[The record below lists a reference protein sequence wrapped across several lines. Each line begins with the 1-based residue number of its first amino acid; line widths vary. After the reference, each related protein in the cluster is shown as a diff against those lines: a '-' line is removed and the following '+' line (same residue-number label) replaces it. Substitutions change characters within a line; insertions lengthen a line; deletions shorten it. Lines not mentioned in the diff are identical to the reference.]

1 MSDRNDVVVGAFV
14 LVGVALIVG
23 GAIWLGG
30 TGWGQADRTLTARF
44 RDVGQLRSGN
54 NVTVR
59 GVPVGRVESVELTD
73 GGGVDVRMWL
83 QETAPVPE
91 RPVAVIR
98 PSSLFGQ
105 WEVAIV
111 PGATLTDRDVES
123 LPRPEDGIPGYA
135 QADFAQMSEFT
146 SEIAENLRVITD
158 RLELAF
164 NEQTARNLAASI
176 ENFEQA
182 SQELV
187 SLVEQQQQGVS
198 AFATDMRRA
207 GSTVRGAAS
216 KLDSTLARLE
226 QATAEGE
233 VSSIF
238 ENTEQATARLNELTG
253 QLRTTTARMNRV
265 LARADT
271 TFSGARQLVGR
282 VNRGEGALGRFVYD
296 TALYERTAATL
307 SQLRALLEDL
317 RENPNRYF
325 QLSIF

>member
-1 MSDRNDVVVGAFV
+1 MNERNDVIVGLFV
-14 LVGVALIVG
+14 LVGVAVIVG

-54 NVTVR
+54 SVTVR
-59 GVPVGRVESVELTD
+59 GVQVGRVESVTLTAE
-73 GGGVDVRMWL
+73 GGVDVRMWL
-83 QETAPVPE
+83 QETAPIPE

-105 WEVAIV
+105 WQVAIV
-111 PGATLTDRDVES
+111 PAGTVTDPPVDS

-146 SEIAENLRVITD
+146 SDIAENLRVITD

-164 NEQTARNLAASI
+164 NEQTARNLASSI

-182 SQELV
+182 SQEMV
-187 SLVEQQQQGVS
+187 SLVEKQQEGVS
-198 AFATDMRRA
+198 AFADDMRRA
-207 GSTVRGAAS
+207 GSTVREAAS
-216 KLDSTLARLE
+216 SLDSTLSRLE

-233 VSSIF
+233 VRSIF
-238 ENTEQATARLNELTG
+238 DNTEQAATRLNELTG
-253 QLRTTTARMNRV
+253 QLRTTTDRLNEV

-271 TFSGARQLVGR
+271 TFTGAQELVGR
-282 VNRGEGALGRFVYD
+282 VNRGQGALGRLVHD

-307 SQLRALLEDL
+307 SQLRALLADL
-317 RENPNRYF
+317 REHPNRYF
-325 QLSIF
+325 QFSIF

>member
-1 MSDRNDVVVGAFV
+1 MSDRNDIIVGVFV
-14 LVGVALIVG
+14 LAGVGLIVG

-30 TGWGQADRTLTARF
+30 TGWGQDQRTLTARF

-59 GVPVGRVESVELTD
+59 GVPVGRVESVELTG
-73 GGGVDVRMWL
+73 GGGVDVEMWL
-83 QETAPVPE
+83 RDSAPMPE
-91 RPVAVIR
+91 RPVAEIR

-105 WEVAIV
+105 WQVAIV
-111 PGATLTDRDVES
+111 PGRTVTDLAVDS
-123 LPRPEDGIPGYA
+123 LPRPEGGIPGYA

-146 SEIAENLRVITD
+146 SDIAENLRVITD

-164 NEQTARNLAASI
+164 NERTAQNLASSI

-187 SLVEQQQQGVS
+187 SLVQQQQEGVG
-198 AFATDMRRA
+198 AFASDMQRA
-207 GSTVRGAAS
+207 GATVRQAAAR
-216 KLDSTLARLE
+216 LDSTLSRLE

-233 VSSIF
+233 MSSIF

-253 QLRTTTARMNRV
+253 QLQTTTARMNEV

-271 TFSGARQLVGR
+271 TFSGAQQLVGE
-282 VNRGEGALGRFVYD
+282 VNRGEGALGRFVRD